1 MISPPILLLAL
12 PGLLLVALGMAR
24 SLPRRVRRVAP
35 HPSPVATVGLAW
47 FIGTFVPFELL
58 SLFWQRT
65 SYLYY
70 MVIVMPG
77 IYLVVADLIARS
89 GVSRRAIAVWAFTVV
104 VAAVLMY
111 PFTPL
116 P

>member
-1 MISPPILLLAL
+1 
-12 PGLLLVALGMAR
+12 
-24 SLPRRVRRVAP
+24 
-35 HPSPVATVGLAW
+35 
-47 FIGTFVPFELL
+47 
-58 SLFWQRT
+58 
-65 SYLYY
+65 
-70 MVIVMPG
+70 MPG